1 MRPIQSRFMQT
12 LIAIAAAALFCQP
25 AMAQDACA
33 DETLKLGF
41 YAFFDPISYSAED
54 DLESEDFDRHMG
66 YEADLISALE
76 AMEGAGLTFDRRG
89 IGVWDE
95 IWLRAASDD
104 FDIISGGITILE
116 SRTRDSDG
124 VERIRFT
131 SGHITF
137 QQSLLVRAED
147 AAELDSHDKLHS
159 GVRVGALAGTTG
171 EKRLLQLT
179 GYVAE
184 DGVLLAGS
192 RIETADGA
200 LIADGS
206 ADYVITAGGE
216 SPELSERLSLSPPL
230 ETMPQVIYFSD
241 ETGNPGMEAALAAGE
256 VDALARGAI
265 GNQAA
270 AHASDGAFVVTALDE
285 AIEDGGFAL
294 DVEAEALAACLN
306 DKINWLTDERR
317 ISVPEWLENP
327 LLFMERAALWNAR
340 DDADS
345 GA

>member
-1 MRPIQSRFMQT
+1 MRFALIHMMRALLF
-12 LIAIAAAALFCQP
+12 LIAIALFTLP
-25 AMAQDACA
+25 AMADAACA
-33 DETLKLGF
+33 DETLRLGF
-41 YAFFDPISYSAED
+41 YAFFDPISYSAD
-54 DLESEDFDRHMG
+54 SDLEADEFNTHLG
-66 YEADLISALE
+66 YEADLTSALE
-76 AMEGAGLTFDRRG
+76 AMEGAGLAFERRG

-95 IWLRAASDD
+95 IWLRAAGDD
-104 FDIISGGITILE
+104 FDVISGGITILD
-116 SRTRDSDG
+116 SRTFDAEG

-137 QQSLLVRAED
+137 RQSLLVRAED
-147 AAELDSHDKLHS
+147 AAALDSHDKLHS

-179 GYVAE
+179 GYVDEA
-184 DGVLLAGS
+184 GVLLAGA
-192 RIETADGA
+192 RIETADGE

-216 SPELSERLSLSPPL
+216 SPGLSERLSLHPPV
-230 ETMPQVIYFSD
+230 ESMPQVIYFRD
-241 ETGNPGMEAALAAGE
+241 EAGDPGMEAALAAGE

-285 AIEDGGFAL
+285 AIENGGFAL
-294 DVEAEALAACLN
+294 DVADEALAACLN
-306 DKINWLTDERR
+306 DKIDWLTDERR
-317 ISVPEWLENP
+317 ISVAEWLENP
-327 LLFMERAALWNAR
+327 LVFMERAAIWNAR
-340 DDADS
+340 DDAGS